1 MKTKTWRTPVLIL
14 LCGSVILT
22 LAMGVRHTA
31 GLFLQPM
38 TLDHGWSRETFS
50 FAIALQNLVWGLASP
65 LAGALADRHGAGRT
79 IAGAALLYVVGLVLM
94 AHAGSAAT
102 LDLSGGLL
110 VGLGLSG
117 TTFAVILGL
126 VGRHT
131 TPARRSLALG
141 VASAGGSF
149 GQFAVLPIGQALI
162 SAYGWQSAL
171 VLLACGV
178 GLIVPLAWAMADGHK
193 PAAGAGQSV
202 AEALREA
209 GGERSFHYLFWSYFV
224 CGFQTAFIMLHLP
237 SFLVDSGFS
246 ANVGMTA
253 VALIGLFNVF
263 GSFIFG
269 WGGGRCSKK
278 SLLALIYGLRGIAI
292 VAFLLVPLSTASAW
306 VFAAVMGLLWLG
318 TVPLTNGLVAQ
329 IFGLRYMSM
338 LTGVVFLGH
347 QLGSFL
353 GAWLG
358 GRIYDETGSYLVAWG
373 VAVGLSVLATVLS
386 WPIDERPLVRAEAEV
401 EAEA

>member
-1 MKTKTWRTPVLIL
+1 MNSTPSQWRTPLIIMIAG
-14 LCGSVILT
+14 CIILT
-22 LAMGVRHTA
+22 LSMGVRHTA

-38 TLDHGWSRETFS
+38 TMDHGWSRETFS

-65 LAGALADRHGAGRT
+65 FAGALADRHGAGRT
-79 IAGAALLYVVGLVLM
+79 VLGAAVLYVIGLVLM
-94 AHAGSAAT
+94 SQAASP
-102 LDLSGGLL
+102 LAFDLSAGVLI
-110 VGLGLSG
+110 GLGLSG
-117 TTFAVILGL
+117 TTFAVIMG
-126 VGRHT
+126 VIGRHT
-131 TPARRSLALG
+131 SPEKRSLALG
-141 VASAGGSF
+141 IASAGGSF

-171 VLLACGV
+171 VLLAAGV
-178 GLIVPLAWAMADGHK
+178 GLIAPLAYALADGHK
-193 PAAGAGQSV
+193 PAANSGQSI

-209 GGERSFHYLFWSYFV
+209 SGQRSFHYLFWSYFV

-237 SFLVDSGFS
+237 SFLVDGGLT

-253 VALIGLFNVF
+253 VALIGLFN
-263 GSFIFG
+263 IFG
-269 WGGGRCSKK
+269 CFFFGWAGGWRSKK
-278 SLLALIYGLRGIAI
+278 NLLVLIYAARAVVI
-292 VAFLLVPLSTASAW
+292 LVFMLIPLSTASAW
-306 VFAAVMGLLWLG
+306 LFAAAMGLLWLG

-358 GRIYDETGSYLVAWG
+358 GRIFDETGSYGMAWTIAI
-373 VAVGLSVLATVLS
+373 VLSVLAALCS
-386 WPIDERPLVRAEAEV
+386 WPINERPLIRQEA
-401 EAEA
+401 AA

>member
-1 MKTKTWRTPVLIL
+1 MSGRWRTPVVIL
-14 LCGSVILT
+14 VCGSIILT

-38 TLDHGWSRETFS
+38 TLAHGWSRETFS

-65 LAGALADRHGAGRT
+65 FAGALADRHGAGRT
-79 IAGAALLYVVGLVLM
+79 IAGAALLYLLGLVLM
-94 AHAGSAAT
+94 AYADSAPA

-117 TTFAVILGL
+117 TTFTVILG
-126 VGRHT
+126 VIGRHT

-149 GQFAVLPIGQALI
+149 GQFAVLPAGQALI
-162 SAYGWQSAL
+162 SGYGWQAAL
-171 VLLACGV
+171 VLLACGI
-178 GLIVPLAWAMADGHK
+178 GLIVPLAWSMADGHR
-193 PAAGAGQSV
+193 PAAGTGQSV
-202 AEALREA
+202 ADALREA
-209 GGERSFHYLFWSYFV
+209 GGERSFQYLFWGYFV

-237 SFLVDSGFS
+237 SFLIDAGFS

-253 VALIGLFNVF
+253 VALIGLFNVL
-263 GSFIFG
+263 GSFLFG

-278 SLLALIYGLRGIAI
+278 GLLVLIYGLRGIGI
-292 VAFLLVPLSTASAW
+292 VAFLLVPLSPASAW
-306 VFAAVMGLLWLG
+306 VFAAFMGLLWLG

-358 GRIYDETGSYLVAWG
+358 GRIYDETGSYLLAWG
-373 VAVGLSVLATVLS
+373 LAVGLSVLATALS
-386 WPIDERPLVRAEAEV
+386 WPIDERPLARAEAT
-401 EAEA
+401 A